1 MSTKK
6 KLFYGI
12 LGILTLIKIW
22 LGCGLRPYGTSNSDY
37 DDMLFIRQAHS
48 IAEGNWLGEFS
59 KFTLLKRPMF
69 GIFMACIKK
78 MHLSYRMTVQCMYVL
93 AVILF
98 VYVISKCISSY
109 LGRAAIYLF
118 LLFTP
123 AMFNFA
129 YVQRVYRM
137 GIVPAAVLFV
147 ITGFIALFIYI
158 HEEAKNY
165 KKIAGWSVYT
175 GFSLFFF
182 WNLREDSI
190 WLLPFCGAAVV
201 IAGCIAIYRLRKKM
215 DSGKAFCFKVV
226 CLCVPFILM
235 FAGNSVIK
243 GLNYK
248 YYGVYTDSE
257 MNNSEFA
264 SLMSTIYS
272 IKSDESYQYVN
283 VDKNTFYRV
292 MENSP
297 TMMTLKPYIDAM
309 YEGGWV
315 MDNGQIA
322 GGYISYAFRDVLT
335 KAGYYEGDAKA
346 KEEICKKMNDEIK
359 EAISDGR
366 LEAEGGLYSVSYLL
380 GKKGANLPLFFDKYS
395 ESLRWVIEGKK
406 MNAHMRKSVGSAEKL
421 REMEMVTGDILIY
434 PDMDINGTGV
444 KEDPI
449 VGHGTTALHLVLRVI
464 ALYQK
469 TGWFMFGLAAISF
482 VLLFFKL
489 FDKKQGAKNREIV
502 IKSFVVLTGI
512 LLSSLLLIGGVTYR
526 YAEARNSEGRNLYMA
541 GAYPLY
547 QIWVVGTIVLAIIYV
562 LVPVIKKNREKKN
575 TEVES

>member
-1 MSTKK
+1 MFENIALALQGVWSH
-6 KLFYGI
+6 KLRSVLTM
-12 LGILTLIKIW
+12 LGIIIGIASIITIVATIKGTNDQIKNNLI
-22 LGCGLRPYGTSNSDY
+22 G
-37 DDMLFIRQAHS
+37 A
-48 IAEGNWLGEFS
+48 GNNVV
-59 KFTLLKRPMF
+59 
-69 GIFMACIKK
+69 
-78 MHLSYRMTVQCMYVL
+78 TVQLQKDGYAYEMEYNALPEGV
-93 AVILF
+93 
-98 VYVISKCISSY
+98 S
-109 LGRAAIYLF
+109 
-118 LLFTP
+118 LL
-123 AMFNFA
+123 
-129 YVQRVYRM
+129 
-137 GIVPAAVLFV
+137 
-147 ITGFIALFIYI
+147 
-158 HEEAKNY
+158 
-165 KKIAGWSVYT
+165 
-175 GFSLFFF
+175 
-182 WNLREDSI
+182 
-190 WLLPFCGAAVV
+190 
-201 IAGCIAIYRLRKKM
+201 
-215 DSGKAFCFKVV
+215 
-226 CLCVPFILM
+226 
-235 FAGNSVIK
+235 
-243 GLNYK
+243 
-248 YYGVYTDSE
+248 
-257 MNNSEFA
+257 
-264 SLMSTIYS
+264 
-272 IKSDESYQYVN
+272 
-283 VDKNTFYRV
+283 
-292 MENSP
+292 
-297 TMMTLKPYIDAM
+297 
-309 YEGGWV
+309 
-315 MDNGQIA
+315 
-322 GGYISYAFRDVLT
+322 
-335 KAGYYEGDAKA
+335 
-346 KEEICKKMNDEIK
+346 NDEIK